1 MAVAGAGDELVRL
14 LLDELTEAGG
24 APQASVIG
32 HQTRLPAL
40 SAALVNG
47 AAGHALDYD
56 DVNMAMPGHPSV
68 AILPGLLALA
78 ELKRSSGREVITAF
92 VAGYETACRIGA
104 ALQPGHYNL
113 GFHSTGTVGA
123 FGAAAACARLLG
135 LDAEATAMALGIAGT
150 QAAGLKSQFGTMCK
164 PFHAGKAAQNGLLAA
179 RLAARGFSSRAD
191 IIECVQGFALTH
203 GPDFSPEAALAT
215 PEAGLHL
222 FANLFKYHAAC
233 YLTHAPIECARRLRE
248 QHRLTPEA
256 VAGIT
261 LRLDASCERVC
272 NIPAPVDG
280 LQSKFSLR
288 QTVAMALAGVDT
300 ASLGAYSAGNARDPA
315 LVRLRERIEID
326 WQDSWPQT
334 LSELEIELADG
345 RRLTARH
352 DAGIPA
358 ADIAD
363 QGRRLAAKFDA
374 LVEPVLGAPRTRELR
389 ETIAGLDHLADV
401 AEPRE
406 ARRRVSPHPP
416 SPQLGPSPRDAGEGL
431 SWYVVAFAP
440 LRAGEGAERSE
451 AGEQRVAGSGRRQNC
466 RACRKGGRARGARGR
481 PIRGQDLHR
490 RYAGRRDSRPPDAV
504 ARRDPRHARRHR
516 RGGGGDGVRRRRA
529 ACRSCTRRCS
539 TPIRSTAR
547 NSTACT
553 RRRSSIR
560 WRRACRCSSDGRSGK
575 AASPALA

>member
-1 MAVAGAGDELVRL
+1 MDGPNLTRVLADKAAGLDYDDLPAPARELARQCVLDYLGVALAGAGDELVLL
-14 LLDELTEAGG
+14 LLDEMAEAGG
-24 APQASVIG
+24 AAQASIIG
-32 HQTRLPAL
+32 HRARLPAL

-47 AAGHALDYD
+47 SAAHALDYD

-78 ELKRSSGREVITAF
+78 ELRGSSGREVITAF

-113 GFHSTGTVGA
+113 GFHSTGTIGS

-135 LDAEATAMALGIAGT
+135 LGSEATAMALGIAGT

-191 IIECVQGFALTH
+191 IVECVQGFALTH
-203 GPDFSPEAALAT
+203 GPDFSPDAALAA

-248 QHRLTPEA
+248 EHRLTPDMI
-256 VAGIT
+256 AGIT

-288 QTVAMALAGVDT
+288 QTVAMALAGIDT
-300 ASLGAYSAGNARDPA
+300 ASLGAYSAENARNPG
-315 LVRLRERIEID
+315 LVGLRERVTLD

-334 LSELEIELADG
+334 LCELELGLADG
-345 RRLTARH
+345 RRVATRH

-358 ADIAD
+358 ADIAE
-363 QGRRLAAKFDA
+363 QGGRLAAKFDI

-389 ETIAGLDHLADV
+389 EVISSLDTVTDIGRLARL
-401 AEPRE
+401 A
-406 ARRRVSPHPP
+406 
-416 SPQLGPSPRDAGEGL
+416 
-431 SWYVVAFAP
+431 
-440 LRAGEGAERSE
+440 
-451 AGEQRVAGSGRRQNC
+451 SG
-466 RACRKGGRARGARGR
+466 
-481 PIRGQDLHR
+481 
-490 RYAGRRDSRPPDAV
+490 
-504 ARRDPRHARRHR
+504 
-516 RGGGGDGVRRRRA
+516 
-529 ACRSCTRRCS
+529 
-539 TPIRSTAR
+539 
-547 NSTACT
+547 
-553 RRRSSIR
+553 
-560 WRRACRCSSDGRSGK
+560 
-575 AASPALA
+575 

>member
-1 MAVAGAGDELVRL
+1 
-14 LLDELTEAGG
+14 
-24 APQASVIG
+24 
-32 HQTRLPAL
+32 
-40 SAALVNG
+40 
-47 AAGHALDYD
+47 
-56 DVNMAMPGHPSV
+56 MAMPGHPSV

-78 ELKRSSGREVITAF
+78 ELRRSSGRDVIAAF

-123 FGAAAACARLLG
+123 LGAAAACARLLG

-248 QHRLTPEA
+248 QHRLNPA
-256 VAGIT
+256 AIVVIA

-288 QTVAMALAGVDT
+288 QTVAMTLAGIDT
-300 ASLGAYSAGNARDPA
+300 ASLGAYSAENARDPA
-315 LVRLRERIEID
+315 LVDLRERIEID

-334 LSELEIELADG
+334 LAELEIELADG
-345 RRLTARH
+345 NCLTARH
-352 DAGIPA
+352 DAGIPT

-363 QGRRLAAKFDA
+363 QSRRLGAKFDA
-374 LVEPVLGAPRTRELR
+374 LVEPLLGAPRTRELR
-389 ETIAGLDHLADV
+389 ETIAELDRLADV
-401 AEPRE
+401 A
-406 ARRRVSPHPP
+406 S
-416 SPQLGPSPRDAGEGL
+416 LTKL
-431 SWYVVAFAP
+431 
-440 LRAGEGAERSE
+440 
-451 AGEQRVAGSGRRQNC
+451 
-466 RACRKGGRARGARGR
+466 
-481 PIRGQDLHR
+481 
-490 RYAGRRDSRPPDAV
+490 
-504 ARRDPRHARRHR
+504 
-516 RGGGGDGVRRRRA
+516 
-529 ACRSCTRRCS
+529 
-539 TPIRSTAR
+539 
-547 NSTACT
+547 
-553 RRRSSIR
+553 
-560 WRRACRCSSDGRSGK
+560 
-575 AASPALA
+575 AAS

>member
-1 MAVAGAGDELVRL
+1 MDATILTQGLARKSAALEYEDLPRDAHELARQCILDYFGVAIAGAGDELVRL

-24 APQASVIG
+24 ATQASVIG

-78 ELKRSSGREVITAF
+78 ELHHSSGREVITAF

-135 LDAEATAMALGIAGT
+135 LDAEATAIALGIAGT

-203 GPDFSPEAALAT
+203 GPDFSPEAALTT

-248 QHRLTPEA
+248 QHRLTSEA

-300 ASLGAYSAGNARDPA
+300 ASLDAYSAANARDAA
-315 LVRLRERIEID
+315 LIRLRELVEID
-326 WQDSWPQT
+326 WQEGWPQT
-334 LSELEIELADG
+334 LAELEVALTDG

-358 ADIAD
+358 VDIAD

-374 LVEPVLGAPRTRELR
+374 LVEPLHGAPRTRELR

-401 AEPRE
+401 ASLTKL
-406 ARRRVSPHPP
+406 A
-416 SPQLGPSPRDAGEGL
+416 AG
-431 SWYVVAFAP
+431 
-440 LRAGEGAERSE
+440 
-451 AGEQRVAGSGRRQNC
+451 
-466 RACRKGGRARGARGR
+466 
-481 PIRGQDLHR
+481 
-490 RYAGRRDSRPPDAV
+490 
-504 ARRDPRHARRHR
+504 
-516 RGGGGDGVRRRRA
+516 
-529 ACRSCTRRCS
+529 
-539 TPIRSTAR
+539 
-547 NSTACT
+547 
-553 RRRSSIR
+553 
-560 WRRACRCSSDGRSGK
+560 
-575 AASPALA
+575 